1 MTGQQLRNSIL
12 QEAIYGRLVPNVL
25 QPGEKTGGDL
35 LKDILAE
42 RQKKE
47 NEEKGKKAKKLTL
60 STIGEDPWELP
71 EGWCWTRLG
80 DIVDYRGGLWEGKK
94 PPFVR
99 VGVIRNANFTKKFT
113 LSFDNVAYLN
123 VEEKQYLSRK
133 LEFGDIIIEK
143 SGGGENQPVGRPV
156 LFLKTEGDFSFS
168 NFTQMIRI
176 ADKESVLP
184 SFLQQVLVAFY
195 VSGVTLNLQSNTTN
209 LRNLDFKGYLDLLV
223 PLPPLS
229 IQKAIVEKIEDLLPL
244 IDEYDKAA
252 VELETLNIILPDKLR
267 KSVLQEAIHGNLV
280 PNDIPEGEAT
290 GAELLQQILKERQD
304 KENKEKGKKAK
315 RLTLS
320 TIEEEPWEL
329 PEGWCWCLL
338 RDLCA
343 VKGGKRIPA
352 GRRLSDIDT
361 GYKYI
366 RVSDMKNGSVITTD
380 LKYVPIDIVESIKRY
395 TISKD
400 DLYITVAGTIGDVG
414 MIPEELDG
422 ANLTENADKLVF
434 TTLDKRWL
442 YWFLKSP
449 FINQQI
455 RDVTTKVGQPKL
467 AINKIEE
474 LVIPLPPLSI
484 QRRIVEKIEEVFSA
498 INKLQA

>member
-12 QEAIYGRLVPNVL
+12 QEAIHGRLVPNVL
-25 QPGEKTGGDL
+25 EPGEKTGEEL

-60 STIGEDPWELP
+60 STIEEEPWELP
-71 EGWCWTRLG
+71 EGWCWARLG

-99 VGVIRNANFTKKFT
+99 VGVIRNANFTKQFT

-123 VEEKQYLSRK
+123 VEEKQFLSRK

-156 LFLKTEGDFSFS
+156 LFLNTEGDFSFS

-176 ADKESVLP
+176 ADKASVLP

-223 PLPPLS
+223 PLPPLF
-229 IQKAIVEKIEDLLPL
+229 IQKAIVEKIEELLPL

-252 VELETLNIILPDKLR
+252 GELETLNKILPDKLR
-267 KSVLQEAIHGNLV
+267 KSVLQEAIHGTLV
-280 PNDIPEGEAT
+280 SNDIPEGEAT

-304 KENKEKGKKAK
+304 RENKEKGKKAK
-315 RLTLS
+315 KLTLS

-329 PEGWCWCLL
+329 PEGWCWCKLGDIISLL
-338 RDLCA
+338 SGRDLEPNKYNDA
-343 VKGGKRIPA
+343 HTGIPY
-352 GRRLSDIDT
+352 IT
-361 GYKYI
+361 GA
-366 RVSDMKNGSVITTD
+366 SNFDNGSIIINRWTPTPISVSSKGDLLITC
-380 LKYVPIDIVESIKRY
+380 KG
-395 TISKD
+395 
-400 DLYITVAGTIGDVG
+400 TVGALAFNTIGDIHIARQI
-414 MIPEELDG
+414 MAISPFLINPEYLM
-422 ANLTENADKLVF
+422 V
-434 TTLDKRWL
+434 
-442 YWFLKSP
+442 FLKS
-449 FINQQI
+449 
-455 RDVTTKVGQPKL
+455 KVGDFNTQANGVIPGISREDILL
-467 AINKIEE
+467 ADF
-474 LVIPLPPLSI
+474 PLPPLSI
-484 QRRIVEKIEEVFSA
+484 QHRIAEKMENVFSS
-498 INKLQA
+498 INKLESNN

>member
-12 QEAIYGRLVPNVL
+12 QEAIHGRLVPNVL
-25 QPGEKTGGDL
+25 QPGEKTGDDL

-42 RQKKE
+42 HQKKE

-60 STIGEDPWELP
+60 STIDEEPWELP

-176 ADKESVLP
+176 ANKESVLP

-223 PLPPLS
+223 PIPPLS
-229 IQKAIVEKIEDLLPL
+229 IQKEIVEKIEELLPL
-244 IDEYDKAA
+244 IDEYDEAA
-252 VELETLNIILPDKLR
+252 VELETLNKILPDKLR
-267 KSVLQEAIHGNLV
+267 KSVLQEAIHGTLV

-329 PEGWCWCLL
+329 PEGWCWT
-338 RDLCA
+338 R
-343 VKGGKRIPA
+343 
-352 GRRLSDIDT
+352 
-361 GYKYI
+361 
-366 RVSDMKNGSVITTD
+366 
-380 LKYVPIDIVESIKRY
+380 
-395 TISKD
+395 
-400 DLYITVAGTIGDVG
+400 IGDVFDHSAG
-414 MIPEELDG
+414 KSLNSSKQSIGKIYPYLTTSNVYWEGINFDKVKEMAYTEEEYRKCSAIKNDILVCEGGDVG
-422 ANLTENADKLVF
+422 RSCIWTYDYTIGLQNHVHRLRAIKNTDVKFYYYVLRFYKAAGIITAKGIGIGGFSANA
-434 TTLDKRWL
+434 
-442 YWFLKSP
+442 LK
-449 FINQQI
+449 
-455 RDVTTKVGQPKL
+455 DLCV
-467 AINKIEE
+467 
-474 LVIPLPPLSI
+474 PLPPLSI
-484 QRRIVEKIEEVFSA
+484 QHRIIEKIEELFSA

>member
-1 MTGQQLRNSIL
+1 MNGQQLRNSIL
-12 QEAIYGRLVPNVL
+12 QEAIHGRLVPNVL
-25 QPGEKTGGDL
+25 EPGEKTGEEL

-60 STIGEDPWELP
+60 STIEEEPWELP
-71 EGWCWTRLG
+71 EGWCWARLG

-99 VGVIRNANFTKKFT
+99 VGVIRNANFTKQFT

-123 VEEKQYLSRK
+123 VEEKQFLSRK

-156 LFLKTEGDFSFS
+156 LFLNTEGDFSFS

-176 ADKESVLP
+176 ADKASVLP

-223 PLPPLS
+223 PLPPLF
-229 IQKAIVEKIEDLLPL
+229 IQKAIVEKIEELLPL

-252 VELETLNIILPDKLR
+252 VELETLNKILPDKLR
-267 KSVLQEAIHGNLV
+267 KSVLQEAIHGTLV
-280 PNDIPEGEAT
+280 SNDIPEGEAT
-290 GAELLQQILKERQD
+290 GAELLQQILKERQE

-315 RLTLS
+315 KLTLS

-329 PEGWCWCLL
+329 PEGWCWCKLGDIISLL
-338 RDLCA
+338 SGRDLEPNKYNDA
-343 VKGGKRIPA
+343 HTGIPY
-352 GRRLSDIDT
+352 IT
-361 GYKYI
+361 GA
-366 RVSDMKNGSVITTD
+366 SNFDNGSIIINRWTPTPISVSSKGDLLITC
-380 LKYVPIDIVESIKRY
+380 KG
-395 TISKD
+395 
-400 DLYITVAGTIGDVG
+400 TVGALAFNTIGDIHIARQI
-414 MIPEELDG
+414 MAISPFLINPEYLM
-422 ANLTENADKLVF
+422 V
-434 TTLDKRWL
+434 
-442 YWFLKSP
+442 FLKS
-449 FINQQI
+449 
-455 RDVTTKVGQPKL
+455 KVGDFNTQANGVIPGISREDILL
-467 AINKIEE
+467 ADF
-474 LVIPLPPLSI
+474 PLPPLSI
-484 QRRIVEKIEEVFSA
+484 QHRIAEKMENVFSS
-498 INKLQA
+498 INKLESNN

>member
-60 STIGEDPWELP
+60 STIEEDPWELP

-252 VELETLNIILPDKLR
+252 VELETLNKILPDKLR
-267 KSVLQEAIHGNLV
+267 KSVLQEAIHGTLV

-290 GAELLQQILKERQD
+290 GAELLQQILKERQE

-315 RLTLS
+315 KLTLS
-320 TIEEEPWEL
+320 EIEDDVEEL
-329 PEGWCWCLL
+329 PYGWCWC
-338 RDLCA
+338 
-343 VKGGKRIPA
+343 K
-352 GRRLSDIDT
+352 LSDIGDCLYGVSESAKTT
-361 GYKYI
+361 GPYKLLRI
-366 RVSDMKNGSVITTD
+366 TDIQNDSVNWDSVPLSDYKKKDVA
-380 LKYVPIDIVESIKRY
+380 KYY
-395 TISKD
+395 
-400 DLYITVAGTIGDVG
+400 
-414 MIPEELDG
+414 
-422 ANLTENADKLVF
+422 LTENDLVF
-434 TTLDKRWL
+434 ARTGGTVGKSYLIQDVPNNSIYASYLIRVRFQGKAL
-442 YWFLKSP
+442 LPKYIKYFFQSPQYWS
-449 FINQQI
+449 QI
-455 RDVTTKVGQPKL
+455 IENAEGTGQPNCNGTKL
-467 AINKIEE
+467 AN
-474 LVIPLPPLSI
+474 LNIPLPPLSI
-484 QRRIVEKIEEVFSA
+484 QHRIVEKIEEVFSA

>member
-12 QEAIYGRLVPNVL
+12 QEAIHGRLVPNVL
-25 QPGEKTGGDL
+25 QPGEKTGDDL

-42 RQKKE
+42 HQKKE

-60 STIGEDPWELP
+60 STIEEEPWELP

-133 LEFGDIIIEK
+133 MEFGDIIIEK

-176 ADKESVLP
+176 ANKESVLP

-223 PLPPLS
+223 PIPPLS
-229 IQKAIVEKIEDLLPL
+229 IQKEIVEKIEELLPL
-244 IDEYDKAA
+244 IDEYDEAA
-252 VELETLNIILPDKLR
+252 VELETLNKILPDKLR
-267 KSVLQEAIHGNLV
+267 KSVLQEAIHGTLV

-320 TIEEEPWEL
+320 TIEEEPW
-329 PEGWCWCLL
+329 
-338 RDLCA
+338 
-343 VKGGKRIPA
+343 
-352 GRRLSDIDT
+352 
-361 GYKYI
+361 
-366 RVSDMKNGSVITTD
+366 
-380 LKYVPIDIVESIKRY
+380 
-395 TISKD
+395 
-400 DLYITVAGTIGDVG
+400 
-414 MIPEELDG
+414 
-422 ANLTENADKLVF
+422 
-434 TTLDKRWL
+434 
-442 YWFLKSP
+442 
-449 FINQQI
+449 
-455 RDVTTKVGQPKL
+455 
-467 AINKIEE
+467 
-474 LVIPLPPLSI
+474 
-484 QRRIVEKIEEVFSA
+484 
-498 INKLQA
+498 

>member
-12 QEAIYGRLVPNVL
+12 QEAIHGRLVPNVL
-25 QPGEKTGGDL
+25 EPGEKTGEEL

-60 STIGEDPWELP
+60 STIEEEPWELP
-71 EGWCWTRLG
+71 EGWCWARLG

-99 VGVIRNANFTKKFT
+99 VGVIRNANFTKQFT

-123 VEEKQYLSRK
+123 VEEKQFLSRK

-156 LFLKTEGDFSFS
+156 LFLNTEGDFSFS

-176 ADKESVLP
+176 ADKASVLP

-223 PLPPLS
+223 PLPPLF
-229 IQKAIVEKIEDLLPL
+229 IQKAIVEKIEELLPL

-252 VELETLNIILPDKLR
+252 GELETLNKILPDKLR
-267 KSVLQEAIHGNLV
+267 KSVLQEAIHGTLV
-280 PNDIPEGEAT
+280 SNDIPEGEAT
-290 GAELLQQILKERQD
+290 GAELLQQILKERQE

-315 RLTLS
+315 KLTLS

-329 PEGWCWCLL
+329 PEEWCWCKIGDIFDHSAGKSLNSSKQSIGKVYPYL
-338 RDLCA
+338 TTSNVYYEGINFEK
-343 VKGGKRIPA
+343 VKEMPFTEEEYKKCSAIKN
-352 GRRLSDIDT
+352 DILVCE
-361 GYKYI
+361 G
-366 RVSDMKNGSVITTD
+366 
-380 LKYVPIDIVESIKRY
+380 
-395 TISKD
+395 
-400 DLYITVAGTIGDVG
+400 GDVG
-414 MIPEELDG
+414 RSCIWTYDYSIGLQNHVHRLRAIKDTDVKFVNYVLRFYKAAG
-422 ANLTENADKLVF
+422 IITAKGIGIGGFSANA
-434 TTLDKRWL
+434 
-442 YWFLKSP
+442 LKGLS
-449 FINQQI
+449 
-455 RDVTTKVGQPKL
+455 
-467 AINKIEE
+467 
-474 LVIPLPPLSI
+474 IPLPPLSI
-484 QRRIVEKIEEVFSA
+484 QHRIVEKIEEVFSA
-498 INKLQA
+498 IDKLQA

>member
-12 QEAIYGRLVPNVL
+12 QEAIHGRLVPNVL
-25 QPGEKTGGDL
+25 EPGEKTGEEL

-60 STIGEDPWELP
+60 STIEEEPWELP
-71 EGWCWTRLG
+71 EGWCWARLG

-99 VGVIRNANFTKKFT
+99 VGVIRNANFTKQFT

-123 VEEKQYLSRK
+123 VEEKQFLSRK

-156 LFLKTEGDFSFS
+156 LFLNTEGDFSFS

-176 ADKESVLP
+176 ADKASVLP

-223 PLPPLS
+223 PLPPLF
-229 IQKAIVEKIEDLLPL
+229 IQKAIVEKIEELLPL

-252 VELETLNIILPDKLR
+252 GELETLNKILPDKLR
-267 KSVLQEAIHGNLV
+267 KSVLQEAIHGTLV
-280 PNDIPEGEAT
+280 SNDIPEGEAT
-290 GAELLQQILKERQD
+290 GAELLQQILKERQE
-304 KENKEKGKKAK
+304 KENKEKGKKARK
-315 RLTLS
+315 LTLS

-329 PEGWCWCLL
+329 PEEWCWCKIGDIFDHSAGKSLNSSKQSIGKVYPYL
-338 RDLCA
+338 TTSNVYYEGINFEK
-343 VKGGKRIPA
+343 VKEMPFTEEEYKKCSAIKN
-352 GRRLSDIDT
+352 DILVCE
-361 GYKYI
+361 G
-366 RVSDMKNGSVITTD
+366 
-380 LKYVPIDIVESIKRY
+380 
-395 TISKD
+395 
-400 DLYITVAGTIGDVG
+400 GDVG
-414 MIPEELDG
+414 RSCIWTYDYSIGLQNHVHRLRAIKDTDVKFVNYVLRFYKAAG
-422 ANLTENADKLVF
+422 IITAKGIGIGGFSANA
-434 TTLDKRWL
+434 
-442 YWFLKSP
+442 LKGLS
-449 FINQQI
+449 
-455 RDVTTKVGQPKL
+455 
-467 AINKIEE
+467 
-474 LVIPLPPLSI
+474 IPLPPLSI
-484 QRRIVEKIEEVFSA
+484 QHRIVEKIEEVFSA
-498 INKLQA
+498 IDKLQA